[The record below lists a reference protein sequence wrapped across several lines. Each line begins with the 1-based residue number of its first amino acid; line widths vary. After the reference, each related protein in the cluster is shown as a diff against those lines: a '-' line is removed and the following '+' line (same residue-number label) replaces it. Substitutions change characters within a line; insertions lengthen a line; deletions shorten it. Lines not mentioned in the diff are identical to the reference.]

1 MAQDYRSLDSFP
13 AIKTFTANN
22 STCVEIQLPSDCN
35 QITLASDGHKFF
47 VGQQGQTDGD
57 AITADNFFVLK
68 DEKFVMRIGK
78 GRNRSSSIFVQS
90 SHATDDISVM
100 LEEV

>member
-22 STCVEIQLPSDCN
+22 STCIEIQLPSDCN

-90 SHATDDISVM
+90 SNASDEISVM